1 MIPFVDLKAQYQSVK
16 SEIDC
21 AIARVI
27 DNTSF
32 IGGEDVK
39 AFEIEFALYMGSKY
53 CVACANG
60 TDSLEI
66 LLLAMGVKPGDE
78 VIVPAI
84 SWISTSEAV
93 SAVGAV
99 PVFVDV
105 EDEHLTID
113 VARIETKITSKTSA
127 IIPVHL
133 YGHPCNMTEVMRIAN
148 KYNLYVLE
156 DCAQAHNAEW
166 DGKKVGTIGTAGSF
180 SFYPG
185 KNLGAYG
192 DAGGMLT
199 NDEAIATKARMI
211 ANHGQVKKHDHKIE
225 GRNSRMDGMQAAIL
239 RVKLPCLDEW
249 TEGRIKIAEQ
259 YDNLIS
265 NSKITKPYVNS
276 QGKHVYHLYVIRAEN
291 RDGLLAYLKR
301 KDIQVAIH
309 YPKALPFLGCYTHF
323 NYKPEDFPVAFKN
336 QTLILSIPMFP
347 EMTSEMINEVA
358 NQINSF

>member
-309 YPKALPFLGCYTHF
+309 YPKALPFLECYTHF
-323 NYKPEDFPVAFKN
+323 DYKPEHFPVAFKN